1 MKPSKLIVAG
11 LAILLAGAMKAQVSV
26 NVNIGARP
34 TWGPVVEQDVRYYY
48 LPEVEAYYDIPSAM
62 FIYADN
68 GRWVHRHQLPGRFR
82 DYDLYR
88 GRKIVINDYR
98 GNSPYIHCGYT
109 PRNTPPG
116 HAYGRYFHGNP
127 NRGYYYREYD
137 RQPREEFYKEKGNG
151 HGRGHAYGRNKE
163 WKD

>member
-1 MKPSKLIVAG
+1 MKPSRLIVAG
-11 LAILLAGAMKAQVSV
+11 LAILLAGAMEAQVSV

-34 TWGPVVEQDVRYYY
+34 AWGPVVEREVRYYY

-98 GNSPYIHCGYT
+98 GNSPYTHCGYT
-109 PRNTPPG
+109 E
-116 HAYGRYFHGNP
+116 RYAP
-127 NRGYYYREYD
+127 ARGYDQY
-137 RQPREEFYKEKGNG
+137 
-151 HGRGHAYGRNKE
+151 
-163 WKD
+163 